1 MDVERSTWHLCCGC
15 QLYPQQLKGKQA
27 IISLFQETNMSNIA
41 MTPKLQDLFDIIT
54 LTKKII
60 ACVKDER
67 FNLQTCASALNSII

>member
-1 MDVERSTWHLCCGC
+1 
-15 QLYPQQLKGKQA
+15 
-27 IISLFQETNMSNIA
+27 